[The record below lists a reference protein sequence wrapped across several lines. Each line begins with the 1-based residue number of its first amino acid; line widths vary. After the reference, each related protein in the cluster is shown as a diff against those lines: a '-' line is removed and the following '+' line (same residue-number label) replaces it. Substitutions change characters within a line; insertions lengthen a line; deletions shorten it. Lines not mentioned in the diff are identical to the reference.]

1 VAGALCAAASQ
12 FFICVFWKN
21 TMLQDPIVIVSGART
36 PMGSFQGDF
45 AALAAH
51 DLGGVAIKAAVGRAG
66 IAPES
71 VDEVLMGNCLMA
83 GQGQAPAR
91 QAAFK
96 GGLPDSAGAVTLSKM
111 CGSAMR
117 AVMFGHDMLAA
128 GSADVVVAGG
138 MESMTN
144 APYLLPKAR
153 GGYRIGHDRIFDH
166 MMLDGL
172 EDAYQPGRSMGTFG
186 EDCAAKYSF
195 TREQQDAF
203 ATASVQRAKAATES
217 GAFAAEIVP
226 VTVKDRSGER
236 VVSVDE
242 GPGKVKL
249 EKIAT
254 LKPAFKKDGTIT
266 AASSSSIN
274 DGAAALVMMRESTA
288 KKLGAKPLA
297 RIVSHATHAQEPEW
311 FATAPLGATQKALA
325 KAGWQVG
332 DVQLWEINEA
342 FAVVPMALMKE
353 LDLPHDK
360 VNVNG
365 GACALGHPIGASG
378 ARIMVTLIHA
388 LKARGLTKGLA
399 TLCIGGGE
407 ATAVALEL
415 V

>member
-1 VAGALCAAASQ
+1 MS
-12 FFICVFWKN
+12 
-21 TMLQDPIVIVSGART
+21 DPIVIVSAART
-36 PMGSFQGDF
+36 PMGSFQSDF
-45 AALAAH
+45 ASLAAH
-51 DLGGVAIKAAVGRAG
+51 DLGGAAIKAAVERAG
-66 IAPES
+66 ISPEW
-71 VDEVLMGNCLMA
+71 VTEVLFGNCLMA

-96 GGLPDSAGAVTLSKM
+96 GGLPKSAGAVTLSKM
-111 CGSAMR
+111 CGSGMR
-117 AVMFGHDMLAA
+117 AAMFAHDMLTA
-128 GSADVVVAGG
+128 GTHDVLVAGG

-144 APYLLPKAR
+144 APYLMLKGR
-153 GGYRIGHDRIFDH
+153 GGYRMGHDRIFDH

-172 EDAYQPGRSMGTFG
+172 EDAYEPGRSMGTFG

-195 TREQQDAF
+195 TRAEQDHF
-203 ATASVQRAKAATES
+203 ATTSVQRAKAATES
-217 GAFAAEIVP
+217 GAFATEITP

-236 VVSVDE
+236 VVSIDE

-249 EKIAT
+249 DKIT
-254 LKPAFKKDGTIT
+254 SLKPAFKKDGTIT

-274 DGAAALVMMRESTA
+274 DGAAAMVLMRESTA
-288 KKLGAKPLA
+288 AKLGCKPLA

-311 FATAPLGATQKALA
+311 FATAPVGATQKALA
-325 KAGWQVG
+325 KAGWKVE
-332 DVQLWEINEA
+332 DVDLWEVNEA

-353 LDLPHDK
+353 LNVPHDK

-388 LKARGLTKGLA
+388 LKARGLKKGLA

-407 ATAVALEL
+407 GTAVALEL

>member
-1 VAGALCAAASQ
+1 MRSS
-12 FFICVFWKN
+12 I
-21 TMLQDPIVIVSGART
+21 QDPIVIVGAART
-36 PMGSFQGDF
+36 PMGAFQGDF
-45 AALAAH
+45 SSLAAH
-51 DLGGVAIKAAVGRAG
+51 DLGGAAIAAAVARAG
-66 IAPES
+66 IAPS
-71 VDEVLMGNCLMA
+71 AVGEVLFGNCLMA

-96 GGLPDSAGAVTLSKM
+96 GGLPKEAGAVTLSKM
-111 CGSAMR
+111 CGSGMKAAMF
-117 AVMFGHDMLAA
+117 AHDMLLA
-128 GSADVVVAGG
+128 GTHDVMVAGG

-144 APYLLPKAR
+144 APYLLQKAR
-153 GGYRIGHDRIFDH
+153 GGYRLGHDRIFDH

-172 EDAYQPGRSMGTFG
+172 EDAYEPGRSMGTFG

-195 TREQQDAF
+195 TRQQQDAF
-203 ATASVQRAKAATES
+203 ATTSVERAKAATAS
-217 GAFAAEIVP
+217 GAFAAEITP
-226 VTVKDRSGER
+226 VTVKARAGEV

-249 EKIAT
+249 DKIPT

-274 DGAAALVMMRESTA
+274 DGAAALVLMRQSTA
-288 KKLGAKPLA
+288 DQLGCKPLA

-325 KAGWQVG
+325 KAGWTAG
-332 DVQLWEINEA
+332 DVDLWEINEA

-360 VNVNG
+360 VNVHG

-378 ARIMVTLIHA
+378 ARILVTLLYA
-388 LKARGLTKGLA
+388 LKAHGKTKGLA

-407 ATAVALEL
+407 ATAMAVEL

>member
-1 VAGALCAAASQ
+1 MS
-12 FFICVFWKN
+12 
-21 TMLQDPIVIVSGART
+21 DSIVIVSAART
-36 PMGSFQGDF
+36 PMGSFQSDF
-45 AALAAH
+45 ASLAAH
-51 DLGGVAIKAAVGRAG
+51 DLGGVAIKAAVQRAG
-66 IAPES
+66 IQPAQ
-71 VDEVLMGNCLMA
+71 VDEVIFGNCLMA

-91 QAAFK
+91 QAGFK
-96 GGLPDSAGAVTLSKM
+96 GGLPKSAGAVTLSKM
-111 CGSAMR
+111 CGSGMR
-117 AVMFGHDMLAA
+117 AAMFAHDMLLS
-128 GSADVVVAGG
+128 GSAEVVVAGG

-172 EDAYQPGRSMGTFG
+172 EDAYEPGRSMGTFG

-195 TREQQDAF
+195 TRAEQDAF
-203 ATASVQRAKAATES
+203 ATASVQRAKAATET
-217 GAFAAEIVP
+217 GAFAAEIAP
-226 VTVKDRSGER
+226 VTVKGRAGE
-236 VVSVDE
+236 VVISIDE

-249 EKIAT
+249 DKIPT

-274 DGAAALVMMRESTA
+274 DGAAALVMMTA
-288 KKLGAKPLA
+288 ATATKLGCKPLA

-311 FATAPLGATQKALA
+311 FATAPVGATQKALA
-325 KAGWQVG
+325 KAGWSVA
-332 DVQLWEINEA
+332 DVDLWEVNEA

-353 LDLPHDK
+353 LNLSHEI

-388 LKARGLTKGLA
+388 LKARGLKKGLA

>member
-1 VAGALCAAASQ
+1 MS
-12 FFICVFWKN
+12 
-21 TMLQDPIVIVSGART
+21 DSIVIVGAART
-36 PMGSFQGDF
+36 PMGAFQGDF
-45 AALAAH
+45 SSLAAH
-51 DLGGVAIKAAVGRAG
+51 DLGGAAIKAAVQRAG
-66 IAPES
+66 IAPEL
-71 VDEVLMGNCLMA
+71 VTEVLFGNCLMA

-91 QAAFK
+91 QAGFK
-96 GGLPDSAGAVTLSKM
+96 GGLPKSAGAVTLSKM

-117 AVMFGHDMLAA
+117 AAMFANDMLLA
-128 GSADVVVAGG
+128 GSHEVLVAGG

-172 EDAYQPGRSMGTFG
+172 EDAYEAGRSMGTFG

-195 TREQQDAF
+195 TREEQDKF
-203 ATASVQRAKAATES
+203 ATASVQRAQAAIKS
-217 GAFAAEIVP
+217 GAFAAEITP
-226 VTVKDRSGER
+226 VTVKGRGGEV
-236 VVSVDE
+236 VVSMDE

-249 EKIAT
+249 DKIPT

-274 DGAAALVMMRESTA
+274 DGAAALVMMKESTA
-288 KKLGAKPLA
+288 ARLGCKPLA

-311 FATAPLGATQKALA
+311 FATAPVGATQKALA
-325 KAGWQVG
+325 KAGWAVG
-332 DVQLWEINEA
+332 DVDLWEVNEA

-353 LDLPHDK
+353 LGVPHEK

-378 ARIMVTLIHA
+378 ARIMVTLMYA
-388 LKARGLTKGLA
+388 LQARGLKKGLA

-407 ATAVALEL
+407 ATAVALEML
-415 V
+415 